1 MSERGSAET
10 MKRSS
15 QRGTAMTAS
24 VMRLRRDALSYLL
37 GLGLLLAAAL
47 MVCGSLAAPA
57 WGQGPDQPAAGS
69 AAEGQT
75 PEGPTAEGRSGERP
89 AGKEC
94 ISPFRPRIAPS
105 HKQKNI

>member
-1 MSERGSAET
+1 MRSARSCAPVARCRAAERGSANTMSERGSADT

-57 WGQGPDQPAAGS
+57 WGQGTDQPADRKRTRLNS
-69 AAEGQT
+69 
-75 PEGPTAEGRSGERP
+75 
-89 AGKEC
+89 
-94 ISPFRPRIAPS
+94 S
-105 HKQKNI
+105 H